1 MMVNSFVQQVSIM
14 FDSEHNIGNI
24 TNCVNFEIVRRFVQN
39 IIEE

>member
-1 MMVNSFVQQVSIM
+1 MMVNLFVQVSIM
-14 FDSEHNIGNI
+14 FDSEHNIGNV